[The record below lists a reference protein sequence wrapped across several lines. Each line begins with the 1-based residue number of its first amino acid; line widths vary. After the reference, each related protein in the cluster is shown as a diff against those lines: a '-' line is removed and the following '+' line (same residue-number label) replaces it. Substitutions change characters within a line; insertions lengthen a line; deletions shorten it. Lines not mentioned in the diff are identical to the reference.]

1 MKRLFL
7 FLLLLTAGLAS
18 AQKQTAPLPQGN
30 FFAFTPQL
38 AKNTLLVSRFPSGW
52 TIPTSRPFIMGFGV
66 PFTSSAAENARR
78 LTNAGFTHLERD
90 IIVDR
95 LNLPISKRYRML
107 HDADAKGAAQAWAAS
122 MPDSDPRKVHVAA
135 YGNNRA
141 VTSDDG
147 SIYFEIGR
155 RTYLAGRGNG
165 LGMVGFDIETFADPT
180 SPERMELFTRQAN
193 LGLFQGIVD
202 AGDNAKIFQYG
213 GSLANIVSYIKNR
226 QDGDIYMRYSG
237 SEWFGSSGNFEINAN
252 PVVTYYRTHG
262 AFVGR
267 DQYAR
272 RTFDDRSLWQKNS
285 DGSIKLDESGK
296 PKLVVMNYP
305 TDRVTNFGVQSIVYS
320 YEPLYWLQ
328 MWYEEMEKILCD
340 WRWLCNTPIAYDG
353 NQTPGTMP
361 YPKGTVD
368 IRPGL
373 EGIRLCGWYRDET
386 EAESM
391 GNPDKGGEGEYDPA
405 TGNNR
410 PLNPR
415 STRFQVFMRSLLY
428 HGNIIWSDKAYYNM
442 TQGAAYSQIE
452 GGSLVAKRALAL
464 GQFEMMI
471 AGNYQAKNFPVLFEL
486 MDQNKIEFIIPK
498 RFIWKGN
505 VDVGDRE
512 IDKPIVWLMKEQN
525 GRRVFGTWVYPC
537 QDVNNPAH
545 DRDITAWIEL
555 DNGTKSG
562 SWTLRCKNRDTAY
575 DAWTIPAGFEQAK
588 PENWRFQFT
597 NLLGQKFT
605 WTGSYNV
612 PFYGLNPT
620 PPAPITRTVIN

>member
-1 MKRLFL
+1 M
-7 FLLLLTAGLAS
+7 
-18 AQKQTAPLPQGN
+18 
-30 FFAFTPQL
+30 
-38 AKNTLLVSRFPSGW
+38 
-52 TIPTSRPFIMGFGV
+52 
-66 PFTSSAAENARR
+66 
-78 LTNAGFTHLERD
+78 ERD
-90 IIVDR
+90 ILVER
-95 LNLPISKRYRML
+95 LKLPVSKRYRML
-107 HDADAKGAAQAWAAS
+107 TDATCKGAAEAWAAS
-122 MPDSDPRKVHVAA
+122 LPNSDPRKVHIAA
-135 YGNNRA
+135 YGANRA
-141 VTSDDG
+141 VTSTDPR
-147 SIYFEIGR
+147 IYFEIGR
-155 RTYLAGRGNG
+155 RTYLNGRGNG
-165 LGMVGFDIETFADPT
+165 LGMVGIDIETFADGT
-180 SPERMELFTRQAN
+180 SGPAMELFYRNAV
-193 LGLFQGIVD
+193 LGLTQGITD
-202 AGDNAKIFQYG
+202 SGDKATIFQYG
-213 GSLANIVSYIKNR
+213 GSLASIVTYIKNR
-226 QDGDIYMRYSG
+226 QDGDIYMRIPG
-237 SEWFGSSGNFEINAN
+237 ADWIGNDGKFNINAN

-285 DGSIKLDESGK
+285 NGSIKLGSDGQ

-320 YEPLYWLQ
+320 YEPMYWLQ

-353 NQTPGTMP
+353 NQNPGSMP

-391 GNPDKGGEGEYDPA
+391 GNPDKGWAGEYDPA

-415 STRFQVFMRSLLY
+415 STRFQLLMRSLLY
-428 HGNIIWSDKAYYNM
+428 HGNILWSDKAYYNM
-442 TQGAAYSQIE
+442 SQGAPYSQVE
-452 GGSLVAKRALAL
+452 GGQLVSKRPLAL

-471 AGNYQAKNFPVLFEL
+471 AGNYQAKNFPVFFDL
-486 MDQNKIEFIIPK
+486 MDQHKIEFIIPK
-498 RFIWKGN
+498 RFVWKGN
-505 VDVGDRE
+505 LAVGERE

-537 QDVNNPAH
+537 QDVYNPAH
-545 DRDITAWIEL
+545 DRDITAWIVL

-562 SWTLRCKNRDTAY
+562 SWELNCKNRDAAY
-575 DAWTIPAGFEQAK
+575 DTWTIPAGFEQAK

-597 NLLGQKFT
+597 NLLGQTFT

-612 PFYGLNPT
+612 PFTGRNPV
-620 PPAPITRTVIN
+620 PPAPVNRTTVN